1 MPKTQ
6 VRSFPDSSS
15 HRATSHLSHL
25 PQFLVSEPALTLFIS
40 DRSRLSFSQSNA
52 RCPTCGNRRGK
63 MLHLLFSAAFQS
75 VKNIS
80 IAFAVKL
87 SFHWKVVKYS
97 KSSNMNIVQ
106 YIQSFAHSCRRDFDG
121 LSLAHQEPTN
131 TDWCC
136 YVNVDL
142 VSNFWWHMKY
152 SAIFGSIDIDPSLST
167 HSFKFHSFKLLTE
180 FFLATIKREG

>member
-1 MPKTQ
+1 MHKWPVLVECPQFHFWHYIPQFCQDIGVEMLRDLYKIQRITGTTLISSCNGFHQFVKMPKTLL
-6 VRSFPDSSS
+6 RSFPDSSS

-106 YIQSFAHSCRRDFDG
+106 YIQSFAHSCRRDFEG
-121 LSLAHQEPTN
+121 LSLVHQEPN
-131 TDWCC
+131 K
-136 YVNVDL
+136 
-142 VSNFWWHMKY
+142 S
-152 SAIFGSIDIDPSLST
+152 
-167 HSFKFHSFKLLTE
+167 
-180 FFLATIKREG
+180 